1 MGRKKEKYAGD
12 DWEKIMG
19 AFLAVIITV
28 CLMSGYTYYKIG
40 QVNDEYQQVAKVNI
54 EKLTLVQELNSHVIE
69 EAAMVRKFTITGDP
83 AAIDKFNEIQRISD
97 EKIKKMEEIFVT
109 EKAKQAIAELK
120 PAKAAYED
128 FSRQAIEAK
137 KQNHTE
143 KQMQVIQQG
152 VKPYETAQK
161 KSEELVAMLKVFVDD
176 EQAKIAET
184 SSANQKML
192 LLINVLVVL
201 LSFVVSWKLSRGI
214 SSVARELVQEA
225 TDIASGKLTADKV
238 RVRSADELGTL
249 AESFNLMKD
258 SMRKLIENVAQ
269 SSE

>member
-1 MGRKKEKYAGD
+1 MQVTIGK
-12 DWEKIMG
+12 KIMG

-176 EQAKIAET
+176 EQAKIAEK